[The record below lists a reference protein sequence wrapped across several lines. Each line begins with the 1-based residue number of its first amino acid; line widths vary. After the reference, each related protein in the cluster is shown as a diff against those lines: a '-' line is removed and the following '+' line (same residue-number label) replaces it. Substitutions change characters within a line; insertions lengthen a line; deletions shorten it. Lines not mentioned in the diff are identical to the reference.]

1 MAARRP
7 ARDAA
12 INPLEAMIQ
21 RRLGE
26 YQQTISDLLDAL
38 SDWDTPTPRAQT
50 VRRRARDVLGLL

>member
-1 MAARRP
+1 
-7 ARDAA
+7 
-12 INPLEAMIQ
+12 MIQ